1 MPLRTTISLSF
12 IFYGIPP
19 HSLSENNN
27 FIKCLRQPSMRK
39 QYCSLSID
47 YYLLFNISF
56 TLQLGDAPSYVFEEM
71 PGRPTLAAA

>member
-1 MPLRTTISLSF
+1 
-12 IFYGIPP
+12 
-19 HSLSENNN
+19 
-27 FIKCLRQPSMRK
+27 MRK